1 MNLHQIAAVT
11 LVVGFTVL
19 GIHNV
24 ADNQNKLH
32 IQNIQVKSKN
42 AELKSL
48 ELKYD
53 NLQIELNKTDSS
65 HQEKIKQLE
74 LEKQKL
80 EQERAK
86 LQEQLSIRQ
95 QSKLNVAANTIPGT
109 ATAYASGGCS
119 SWLSA
124 AGVSDIASA
133 QRLIAKE
140 SGCNPNARNS
150 SSGACGVAQ
159 ELPCGK
165 SGCSLGD
172 GACQVRWM
180 NSYVL
185 SRYGSWSAA
194 LAFHNANN
202 WY

>member
-53 NLQIELNKTDSS
+53 SLQIELNKTDSS

-80 EQERAK
+80 EQERQRLEGELQAKKASK
-86 LQEQLSIRQ
+86 LQTASTSVPFQ
-95 QSKLNVAANTIPGT
+95 GT
-109 ATAYASGGCS
+109 ASASPNCG
-119 SWLSA
+119 
-124 AGVSDIASA
+124 SDPYMA
-133 QRLIAKE
+133 QIYMRE
-140 SGCNPNARNS
+140 SGCRTTALNS
-150 SSGACGVAQ
+150 IGCYGIGQSCPASKIAHCGA
-159 ELPCGK
+159 
-165 SGCSLGD
+165 D
-172 GACQVRWM
+172 FACQDAWFKA
-180 NSYVL
+180 YAIA
-185 SRYGSWSAA
+185 RYGSYA
-194 LAFHNANN
+194 NA
-202 WY
+202 WAQWQIKHWW

>member
-1 MNLHQIAAVT
+1 MNLQKIGAT
-11 LVVGFTVL
+11 VVVILFVVL
-19 GIHNV
+19 GANNLV
-24 ADNQNKLH
+24 SNQNQLH
-32 IQNIQVKSKN
+32 IQKLQVKSKN
-42 AELKSL
+42 AELKTL

-53 NLQIELNKTDSS
+53 NLQIELNKTDKNN
-65 HQEKIKQLE
+65 QEQIKKLQE
-74 LEKQKL
+74 EKDKL
-80 EQERAK
+80 EQERVK
-86 LQEQLSIRQ
+86 LQEQLTIKQ
-95 QSKLNVAANTIPGT
+95 QGKLNIAAKTVPGT
-109 ATAYASGGCS
+109 GTAYAAGGCS
-119 SWLSA
+119 TWLSA
-124 AGVSDIASA
+124 AGVSDVASA

-165 SGCSLGD
+165 SGCSMGD

-180 NSYVL
+180 NTYVL
-185 SRYGSWSAA
+185 SRYGSWSSA